1 MHYHCKHF
9 LILKLNSFVIMYFY
23 CNYQWYCLSGRGGTL
38 EAEAGESEIQGL
50 SGLHRETL
58 SPEEKRITHILS
70 FPVGRN
76 SF

>member
-9 LILKLNSFVIMYFY
+9 LILNSFVVMYFY
-23 CNYQWYCLSGRGGTL
+23 CNYQWYCLSGRVGTL
-38 EAEAGESEIQGL
+38 EAEAGESGIQGL

-70 FPVGRN
+70 SLLVEIAFKG
-76 SF
+76 